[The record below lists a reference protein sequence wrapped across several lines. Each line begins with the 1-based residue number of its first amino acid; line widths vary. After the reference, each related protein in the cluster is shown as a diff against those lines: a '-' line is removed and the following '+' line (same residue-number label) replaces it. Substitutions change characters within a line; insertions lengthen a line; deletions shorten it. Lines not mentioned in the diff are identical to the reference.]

1 MTPCREADRDNG
13 PFGKA
18 RGLVVAGTHSGCGK
32 TLATLGLAAAFRER
46 GLRVQGFK
54 VGPDFIDPT
63 HLAAVSGRFV
73 HNLDGW
79 ILSRDVVLELFHR
92 YARDVDVCLVEGVMG
107 LFDGASGSEESGSTA
122 QMAKW
127 LGLPVVLVVDAR
139 SQARSAAALV
149 RGFRDFDPELRLAG
163 VIFTQVG
170 GPSHEALLREAMAA
184 YLPELPCLGLLPRR
198 PDLVLPS
205 RHLGLVMAADL
216 GRSPTEKSSEDATGG
231 TSGGISR
238 AENQGREQT
247 TFWDSQRRESL
258 AAWAEQGLDLD
269 RIQRISAQPGFAN
282 PASAG
287 RATESAS
294 PLRICPKVAPR
305 VVSGVPH
312 GVTIGVARDPAF
324 CFYYQENLRLLERA
338 GARLVFFSPLTDE
351 RLPEGVAGLYLGG
364 GYPEL
369 YSDGLAANHAL
380 REAIRTAAQE
390 GMPVYAECGGMMYL
404 LSELEDVDGKRFPMV
419 GLLPGRAKMLSR
431 FQALGYR
438 KVELL
443 ADSVLGPVGTVL
455 RGHEFHYSKLEG
467 LSENACEPAFR
478 VADRRDRESL
488 AGFRHSNV
496 MASYVHLHFGSHPP
510 AAAAFTRACERF
522 AANRNQRI

>member
-1 MTPCREADRDNG
+1 MKDEG
-13 PFGKA
+13 GGVGGQVS
-18 RGLVVAGTHSGCGK
+18 GLVVAGTRSGCGK
-32 TLATLGLAAAFRER
+32 TLATLGLAAAFRDR

-79 ILSRDVVLELFHR
+79 ILSREVVLELFHR
-92 YARDVDVCLVEGVMG
+92 SSREADICLVEGVMG

-139 SQARSAAALV
+139 SQGRSAAALV
-149 RGFRDFDPELRLAG
+149 LGFQNFDPELRLAG

-184 YLPELPCLGLLPRR
+184 YLPEMPCLGFLPRR

-216 GRSPTEKSSEDATGG
+216 GRSQPEEASEGPKT
-231 TSGGISR
+231 
-238 AENQGREQT
+238 AENEGREET
-247 TFWDSQRRESL
+247 TLWDSGRRSAL
-258 AAWAEQGLDLD
+258 AAWAEQGLDLE
-269 RIQRISAQPGFAN
+269 RIQRISAQSALGHPGKVGHPKAAGREFRSSL
-282 PASAG
+282 PASG
-287 RATESAS
+287 RTEV
-294 PLRICPKVAPR
+294 L
-305 VVSGVPH
+305 
-312 GVTIGVARDPAF
+312 IGVARDPAF

-351 RLPEGVAGLYLGG
+351 RLPDGVAGLYLGG

-369 YSDGLAANHAL
+369 YSAGLAANHAL
-380 REAIRTAAQE
+380 AGKIRTATRE

-419 GLLPGRAKMLSR
+419 GLFPGRARMHSR

-443 ADSVLGPVGTVL
+443 AESILGPAGTVL
-455 RGHEFHYSKLEG
+455 RGHEFHYSGMEDLPESP
-467 LSENACEPAFR
+467 LEPAFR
-478 VADRRDRESL
+478 VSDRRGRESL
-488 AGFRHSNV
+488 AGFRQGNV
-496 MASYVHLHFGSHPP
+496 VASYIHLHFGSHPP
-510 AAAAFTRACERF
+510 AAAAFTQACEGF
-522 AANRNQRI
+522 AANRNQ

>member
-1 MTPCREADRDNG
+1 MTAYCDQVGQDNG
-13 PFGKA
+13 SSGQV
-18 RGLVVAGTHSGCGK
+18 RGLVVAGTRSGCGK
-32 TLATLGLAAAFRER
+32 TLTTLGLAAAFREH

-79 ILSRDVVLELFHR
+79 ILSRDVILELFHL
-92 YARDVDVCLVEGVMG
+92 YAGDADVCLVEGVMG

-139 SQARSAAALV
+139 SQGRSAAALV

-163 VIFTQVG
+163 VIFSQVG
-170 GPSHEALLREAMAA
+170 GPSHEALIREAMST
-184 YLPELPCLGLLPRR
+184 YLPDLPCLGFLPRR

-216 GRSPTEKSSEDATGG
+216 DGSPAEKPSEDVPGG
-231 TSGGISR
+231 MSDGMVG
-238 AENQGREQT
+238 AENQDREHPV
-247 TFWDSQRRESL
+247 FWDSQRREGL
-258 AAWAEQGLDLD
+258 AAWAEQGLDLEW
-269 RIQRISAQPGFAN
+269 IQRISKRPVFTN

-287 RATESAS
+287 QATDSALPPGS
-294 PLRICPKVAPR
+294 LPGAA
-305 VVSGVPH
+305 S

-338 GARLVFFSPLTDE
+338 GARLVFFSPLADK
-351 RLPEGVAGLYLGG
+351 RLPEDVAGLYLGG

-369 YSDGLAANHAL
+369 SSAVLAANRPM
-380 REAIRTAAQE
+380 REAIRKAAQD

-419 GLLPGRAKMLSR
+419 GLFPGRARMFSR

-443 ADSVLGPVGTVL
+443 AEGVLGPAGTML
-455 RGHEFHYSKLEG
+455 RGHEFHYSGLEEI
-467 LSENACEPAFR
+467 SENAYDPAFR
-478 VADRRDRESL
+478 VEDRRGRASL
-488 AGFRHSNV
+488 AGFRRGNV
-496 MASYVHLHFGSHPP
+496 VASYVHLHFGSHPP
-510 AAAAFTRACERF
+510 AAGAFTRACERY

>member
-1 MTPCREADRDNG
+1 MSDGRI
-13 PFGKA
+13 F
-18 RGLVVAGTHSGCGK
+18 GLVVAGTRSGCGK
-32 TLATLGLAAAFRER
+32 TLATLGLAAAFRDR

-79 ILSRDVVLELFHR
+79 ILSRDMALELFHR
-92 YARDVDVCLVEGVMG
+92 YALDADICLMEGVMG

-127 LGLPVVLVVDAR
+127 LGLPVILVVDAR
-139 SQARSAAALV
+139 SQGRSAAALV

-184 YLPELPCLGLLPRR
+184 YVPDLPCLGFLPRR
-198 PDLVLPS
+198 SDLILPS
-205 RHLGLVMAADL
+205 RHLGLYLAGDL
-216 GRSPTEKSSEDATGG
+216 GRCPAEKSPELFSANMSER
-231 TSGGISR
+231 TSPPDN
-238 AENQGREQT
+238 EDQEQGS
-247 TFWDSQRRESL
+247 FWDAQRRGAL
-258 AAWAEQGLDLD
+258 AAWAEQGLDLE
-269 RIQRISAQPGFAN
+269 RIRQISAQPVLASL
-282 PASAG
+282 ASAG
-287 RATESAS
+287 RATESVS
-294 PLRICPKVAPR
+294 SSRGHSGVAP
-305 VVSGVPH
+305 GI
-312 GVTIGVARDPAF
+312 TIGVARDPAF
-324 CFYYQENLRLLERA
+324 CFYYQENFRLLERA
-338 GARLVFFSPLTDE
+338 GARLAFFSPLGDE

-369 YSDGLAANHAL
+369 YSAGLAANRAL
-380 REAIRTAAQE
+380 REAIWAAAQD

-404 LSELEDVDGKRFPMV
+404 LSELEGVDGERFPMV
-419 GLLPGRAKMLSR
+419 GFFPGRARMYSR

-443 ADSVLGPVGTVL
+443 DEGVLGPAGTVL
-455 RGHEFHYSKLEG
+455 RGHEFHYSGLEEI
-467 LSENACEPAFR
+467 SESAREPAFR
-478 VADRRDRESL
+478 VADRRGRESL
-488 AGFRHSNV
+488 AGFRRGNV
-496 MASYVHLHFGSHPP
+496 TASYVHLHFGSHPP
-510 AAAAFTRACERF
+510 AAAAFTRACERY